1 MQAEDPGHASSI
13 ARYFVDLDKAVRRC
27 WDVLEAGGVA
37 VFVIGNTQYK
47 GVKVDNAEH
56 LETSMGRARFKRV
69 RAIPRR
75 VSLKIMTPYRDARGR
90 FTRDSSQRQVY
101 AEEFVLIGRKA

>member
-1 MQAEDPGHASSI
+1 MGRATPSGVLMGEG
-13 ARYFVDLDKAVRRC
+13 FLDEPNPPYP
-27 WDVLEAGGVA
+27 VLEAGGIA

-56 LETSMGRARFKRV
+56 LETSKVGRARFERV
-69 RAIPRR
+69 QAIPRR

-90 FTRDSSQRQVY
+90 FTRDSSHRQVY

>member
-1 MQAEDPGHASSI
+1 M
-13 ARYFVDLDKAVRRC
+13 
-27 WDVLEAGGVA
+27 A

-56 LETSMGRARFKRV
+56 LETSMRRAGFQAV
-69 RAIPRR
+69 CSIPRK
-75 VSLKIMTPYRDARGR
+75 VSLKIMTPYRDEQGR

-101 AEEFVLIGRKA
+101 AEEFVLIGRKK